1 MKSTTE
7 FILSI
12 VLVLSFAVIYVTNF
26 VQMLIALS
34 DDNWNLAIIKAIGVF
49 TFLGSIITVWF

>member
-12 VLVLSFAVIYVTNF
+12 ILVLLFAVIYVTNF

-34 DDNWNLAIIKAIGVF
+34 NDCWNLAIIKAIGVF